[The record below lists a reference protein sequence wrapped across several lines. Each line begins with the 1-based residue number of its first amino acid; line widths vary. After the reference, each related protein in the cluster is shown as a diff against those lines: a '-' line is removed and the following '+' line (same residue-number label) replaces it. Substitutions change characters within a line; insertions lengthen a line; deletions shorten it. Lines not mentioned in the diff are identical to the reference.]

1 MSALSLTVGARFK
14 HNTFKQQT
22 VGASSA
28 QMTQLAISD
37 AVKTPEQIFVQA
49 LPGNTGTITISN
61 VNPAVSLGAGIVLS
75 AGQNTVLPSHTPSE
89 WYVIASGAGQILNI
103 LYSSGAE

>member
-14 HNTFKQQT
+14 RNTFKQQT
-22 VGASSA
+22 VGGTSA
-28 QMTQLAISD
+28 QMTQLALAD
-37 AVKTPEQIFVQA
+37 AVKTPDQIFVQA
-49 LPGNTGTITISN
+49 LPGNTGTITITN

-75 AGQNTVLPSHTPSE
+75 AGQNTVLPSHNPSD